1 MEYTGIC
8 IECGAEKA
16 LKWPKPLTQ
25 AECNLLATDKCRHR
39 RPGIFVERYGVC
51 TYCGQVNVVQWYEDA
66 PAEECNERATEMCT
80 CPEAARAADIRQQVE
95 RVDTTKYSLEE

>member
-25 AECNLLATDKCRHR
+25 AECNLLATDKCR
-39 RPGIFVERYGVC
+39 
-51 TYCGQVNVVQWYEDA
+51 A
-66 PAEECNERATEMCT
+66 PAAGDFCGAVWRLHLLRAGQRG
-80 CPEAARAADIRQQVE
+80 AV
-95 RVDTTKYSLEE
+95 V